1 MVNFCNLISF
11 QLAMLQLFLSFM
23 FLLPS
28 AGSVSFQITRF
39 DNGRNN
45 LLYEGDAKP
54 NVGAVEFNSLSYI
67 CQVGRV
73 KYAEKVPLWNSE
85 TGQLADFTNHFSFII
100 DTQNKNT
107 SAYAAGLA
115 FFLAPVGFEIPP
127 NSAGGFLGLFNTT
140 TSDSSQNQIVFVE
153 FDTFPNPQWDPEVQ
167 HVGIN
172 TNSISSANY
181 TYWNASLHSGDTAE
195 AWIIYNAT
203 TKTLNVSW
211 IYSSTS
217 SSSENSSLSLQVDL
231 MEVLPEWVTI
241 GFSAATSYL
250 TERHQLLT
258 WEFSSS
264 LDVKK
269 LSKGKD
275 EKKIKLAVG
284 LIVSLGVLTCG
295 VLITI
300 GIWWVPRQKRKRRE
314 TTRDAAN
321 LTSINNDLE
330 RGAGPRRFS
339 YDNLVVATNNFSN
352 DQKLGEGGF
361 GAVYKGYL
369 HDTEMAVAVKKI
381 SKGSKQGRKE
391 YVTEVKVISQL
402 RHRNLVQLIGWCHDK
417 GEFLLVYEFM
427 PNGSLDY
434 HLFGKIKSPLTW
446 ALRYKITLGLAS
458 ALLYLHEEWEQC
470 VVHRDIKPNNIML
483 DSNFNVKLGDFGLAR
498 LMDHEL
504 GPQSASGLAGTLGY
518 MAPEYI
524 RTGKAS
530 KESDVY
536 SFGMVVLEIATGRRS
551 VDPVE
556 HRSQMDMVE
565 WIWDLYGT
573 GSLLSTADERLENVF
588 DAEQV
593 NCLMIVGLWCT
604 HPDFNIRPSIRQAI
618 QALQFEAAM
627 PNLPVKMP
635 VPIYHVPTHLA
646 SPAEPLLTDSTLT
659 VSQC

>member
-1 MVNFCNLISF
+1 
-11 QLAMLQLFLSFM
+11 M

-28 AGSVSFQITRF
+28 AASVSFQITRF

-85 TGQLADFTNHFSFII
+85 TRQLADFTNHFSFII
-100 DTQNKNT
+100 DTQNKNA

-140 TSDSSQNQIVFVE
+140 TSDSSQNQIVLVE
-153 FDTFPNPQWDPEVQ
+153 FDTFPNEEWDPEFQ

-264 LDVKK
+264 LDVKEV
-269 LSKGKD
+269 SKGKD
-275 EKKIKLAVG
+275 EKKIKLAIG
-284 LIVSLGVLTCG
+284 LIVSL
-295 VLITI
+295 
-300 GIWWVPRQKRKRRE
+300 
-314 TTRDAAN
+314 A
-321 LTSINNDLE
+321 
-330 RGAGPRRFS
+330 
-339 YDNLVVATNNFSN
+339 
-352 DQKLGEGGF
+352 
-361 GAVYKGYL
+361 
-369 HDTEMAVAVKKI
+369 
-381 SKGSKQGRKE
+381 
-391 YVTEVKVISQL
+391 
-402 RHRNLVQLIGWCHDK
+402 
-417 GEFLLVYEFM
+417 
-427 PNGSLDY
+427 SL
-434 HLFGKIKSPLTW
+434 
-446 ALRYKITLGLAS
+446 
-458 ALLYLHEEWEQC
+458 
-470 VVHRDIKPNNIML
+470 
-483 DSNFNVKLGDFGLAR
+483 
-498 LMDHEL
+498 
-504 GPQSASGLAGTLGY
+504 LAGTLGY

-556 HRSQMDMVE
+556 QRSQMDMVE

-573 GSLLSTADERLENVF
+573 GSLLSAADERLENVF

-593 NCLMIVGLWCT
+593 NCSMIVGLWCA
-604 HPDFNIRPSIRQAI
+604 HPDCNIRPSIRQAI

-646 SPAEPLLTDSTLT
+646 SPAEPLLTDTTLA
-659 VSQC
+659 VSQ

>member
-1 MVNFCNLISF
+1 
-11 QLAMLQLFLSFM
+11 M

-28 AGSVSFQITRF
+28 AASVSFQITRF

-85 TGQLADFTNHFSFII
+85 TRQLADFTSHFSFII
-100 DTQNKNT
+100 DTQNKNA

-140 TSDSSQNQIVFVE
+140 NSDSSQNQIVLVE
-153 FDTFPNPQWDPEVQ
+153 FDTFPNEEWDPEVQ

-264 LDVKK
+264 LDVKEV
-269 LSKGKD
+269 SKGKD
-275 EKKIKLAVG
+275 EKKIKLAIG

-295 VLITI
+295 VLITF
-300 GIWWVPRQKRKRRE
+300 GIWWVRRQKRIRRE
-314 TTRDAAN
+314 TARDAA
-321 LTSINNDLE
+321 
-330 RGAGPRRFS
+330 
-339 YDNLVVATNNFSN
+339 
-352 DQKLGEGGF
+352 
-361 GAVYKGYL
+361 
-369 HDTEMAVAVKKI
+369 
-381 SKGSKQGRKE
+381 
-391 YVTEVKVISQL
+391 
-402 RHRNLVQLIGWCHDK
+402 
-417 GEFLLVYEFM
+417 
-427 PNGSLDY
+427 
-434 HLFGKIKSPLTW
+434 
-446 ALRYKITLGLAS
+446 
-458 ALLYLHEEWEQC
+458 
-470 VVHRDIKPNNIML
+470 
-483 DSNFNVKLGDFGLAR
+483 
-498 LMDHEL
+498 
-504 GPQSASGLAGTLGY
+504 
-518 MAPEYI
+518 
-524 RTGKAS
+524 
-530 KESDVY
+530 
-536 SFGMVVLEIATGRRS
+536 
-551 VDPVE
+551 
-556 HRSQMDMVE
+556 
-565 WIWDLYGT
+565 
-573 GSLLSTADERLENVF
+573 ADERLENVF

-604 HPDFNIRPSIRQAI
+604 HPDCNIRPSIRQAI

-659 VSQC
+659 VSQ